1 MVVDDVKALVKK
13 YISIIGLLDQID
25 GGIPPPTAY
34 ITRCGITFGLY
45 NRDKHRDPWKTL
57 VDIELQCGTKLETK
71 DLTVFNILNVGFWK
85 DPSYSKIKNAC
96 VEEVFQLSESY
107 IEDSISYEMF
117 LACCI
122 ALNESKINDDFIK
135 LLDSELTRNHVI
147 KLVALIDKLKPLFI
161 AKLFTE
167 DTKRFMS
174 CIEYSR
180 SIELSTFIAKS
191 FKQKISLNEAMFKTI
206 LSIFKQEMEK
216 QRTNS
221 MFMH

>member
-1 MVVDDVKALVKK
+1 MVVDDVKALIKK
-13 YISIIGLLDQID
+13 YISIVDFLNQID
-25 GGIPPPTAY
+25 GGIPPPTVYA
-34 ITRCGITFGLY
+34 TRCGITFGFY
-45 NRDKHRDPWKTL
+45 NRDKHRDPWKAL

-85 DPSYSKIKNAC
+85 DPSYSKSKNAG
-96 VEEVFQLSESY
+96 VEEVFKLSESY

-122 ALNESKINDDFIK
+122 ALDESKRNNDFIE
-135 LLDSELTRNHVI
+135 LLDSELTRNYVI
-147 KLVALIDKLKPLFI
+147 KLIALIDKLKPLFI

-174 CIEYSR
+174 CIEYSS
-180 SIELSTFIAKS
+180 SIELPTFIVKS
-191 FKQKISLNEAMFKTI
+191 FIQKIPLNKAMFRTI
-206 LSIFKQEMEK
+206 LSIFKQEMAK

>member
-1 MVVDDVKALVKK
+1 MVVDDVKALIKK
-13 YISIIGLLDQID
+13 YISIVDFLNQID
-25 GGIPPPTAY
+25 GGIPPPTVY
-34 ITRCGITFGLY
+34 VTRCGITFGLY
-45 NRDKHRDPWKTL
+45 NRDKHRDPWKAL

-71 DLTVFNILNVGFWK
+71 DLTVFNILNIGFWK
-85 DPSYSKIKNAC
+85 DPSYNKSKNAG

-122 ALNESKINDDFIK
+122 ALDESKRNNNFIE
-135 LLDSELTRNHVI
+135 LLDSELTRNYVI
-147 KLVALIDKLKPLFI
+147 KLIALIDKLKPLFI

-174 CIEYSR
+174 CIEYSS
-180 SIELSTFIAKS
+180 SIELPTFIVKS
-191 FKQKISLNEAMFKTI
+191 FIQKIPLNKAMFRTI
-206 LSIFKQEMEK
+206 LSIFKQEMAK

>member
-1 MVVDDVKALVKK
+1 MIVDDVKALVKK
-13 YISIIGLLDQID
+13 YISIIGLLDQIE
-25 GGIPPPTAY
+25 GGIPPPTVY

-71 DLTVFNILNVGFWK
+71 DLTMFNILNVGFWK
-85 DPSYSKIKNAC
+85 DPSYSKSKNAG

-122 ALNESKINDDFIK
+122 ALDEAKRNDDFIK
-135 LLDSELTRNHVI
+135 LLDSELTRKYVI
-147 KLVALIDKLKPLFI
+147 ELIALIDKFKPLFI
-161 AKLFTE
+161 AKLFTSNA
-167 DTKRFMS
+167 KRFMS
-174 CIEYSR
+174 CIEYSN
-180 SIELSTFIAKS
+180 SIELSTFIMKS
-191 FKQKISLNEAMFKTI
+191 FIQKIPLNKAMFRKI
-206 LSIFKQEMEK
+206 LSIFKQEMAK

>member
-85 DPSYSKIKNAC
+85 DPSHNKSKNAG

-122 ALNESKINDDFIK
+122 ALNESKIN
-135 LLDSELTRNHVI
+135 EL
-147 KLVALIDKLKPLFI
+147 FG
-161 AKLFTE
+161 E
-167 DTKRFMS
+167 
-174 CIEYSR
+174 
-180 SIELSTFIAKS
+180 
-191 FKQKISLNEAMFKTI
+191 
-206 LSIFKQEMEK
+206 
-216 QRTNS
+216 
-221 MFMH
+221 

>member
-1 MVVDDVKALVKK
+1 MVNDDIKALVKK
-13 YISIIGLLDQID
+13 YISIVGFLDQID
-25 GGIPPPTAY
+25 SGIPPPTVY
-34 ITRCGITFGLY
+34 VTRCGITFGLY
-45 NRDKHRDPWKTL
+45 NRDKYRDPWKTL
-57 VDIELQCGTKLETK
+57 VDIELQCGTKLEPK

-85 DPSYSKIKNAC
+85 DPSYSKSKNAG

-122 ALNESKINDDFIK
+122 ALNESKRNDDFIE
-135 LLDSELTRNHVI
+135 LLDSELTRNYVI
-147 KLVALIDKLKPLFI
+147 KLIALIDKLKPLFI
-161 AKLFTE
+161 AKLFTGN
-167 DTKRFMS
+167 TKRFMS

-180 SIELSTFIAKS
+180 SIEMSAFIEKS
-191 FKQKISLNEAMFKTI
+191 FKQKISLNEAMFNTI
-206 LSIFKQEMEK
+206 LSIFMKDMTK

>member
-1 MVVDDVKALVKK
+1 MVADDLKALIKK
-13 YISIIGLLDQID
+13 YISIVDFLNQID
-25 GGIPPPTAY
+25 GGIPPPTIY
-34 ITRCGITFGLY
+34 VTRCGITFGLY

-71 DLTVFNILNVGFWK
+71 DLTVFNILNIGFWK
-85 DPSYSKIKNAC
+85 DPSYNKSKNAG

-122 ALNESKINDDFIK
+122 ALDESKRNNDFIE
-135 LLDSELTRNHVI
+135 LLDSELTRNYVI
-147 KLVALIDKLKPLFI
+147 KLIALIDKLKPLFI

-174 CIEYSR
+174 CIEYSS
-180 SIELSTFIAKS
+180 SIELPTFIVKS
-191 FKQKISLNEAMFKTI
+191 FIQKIPLNKAMFRTI
-206 LSIFKQEMEK
+206 LSIFKQEMAK